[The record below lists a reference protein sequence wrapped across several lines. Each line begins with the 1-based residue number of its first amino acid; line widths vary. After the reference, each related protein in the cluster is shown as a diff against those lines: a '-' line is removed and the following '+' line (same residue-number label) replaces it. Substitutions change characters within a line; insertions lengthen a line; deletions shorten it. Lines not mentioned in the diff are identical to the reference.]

1 MFAEKRSQS
10 SIDSFLRRRRRRSL
24 TAQAQKINLLILY
37 QDLFL
42 FYFEVAVCI
51 SFPMKKKSS
60 IGFRNQER
68 FNFLKCDWQKNYR
81 KTIAGSDKRFPFPI
95 PLPSP
100 SPPKCRAAK
109 QLGPLLAS
117 GSKKANCRTTT
128 LLIQFR
134 GKRSREGFKSSEATA
149 RNGGRERLLLSNF
162 PTKGRKEA
170 VRKKPAINPSSLFSF
185 LNLQVSAMKTSFSHV
200 FPPTKQKG
208 GEFRNNL
215 HRRTAISNSSFC
227 MAGFLE

>member
-117 GSKKANCRTTT
+117 GSKK
-128 LLIQFR
+128 
-134 GKRSREGFKSSEATA
+134 GE
-149 RNGGRERLLLSNF
+149 LSNNNTAD
-162 PTKGRKEA
+162 PISGKKESRGVQILRSYCQKWRK
-170 VRKKPAINPSSLFSF
+170 RKTAAK
-185 LNLQVSAMKTSFSHV
+185 QFSHQG
-200 FPPTKQKG
+200 KEG
-208 GEFRNNL
+208 
-215 HRRTAISNSSFC
+215 SS
-227 MAGFLE
+227 